1 MARHRIR
8 TALAAFLVT
17 TPAVAAVPDVVVSIK
32 PLHSLAA
39 RIMAGVGTPALIVD
53 GAASPHDFAL
63 KPSQAAML
71 EKADIVLRIGHG
83 LETFLDKPLESL
95 ATGAIK
101 VDLAETAGLVLLP
114 PREGGAFEA
123 HVHDDHGHDDE
134 GHGAEGHDDAHAG
147 EDEIDSHIWLDP
159 RNAGIMAGEIA
170 RLLAAADP
178 ENATRYTGNAAA
190 LQDELA
196 ALEAEVATR
205 LAPSRGQP
213 FIVFHDAYH
222 YFENRFGLAAAGS
235 ITVNPEIAPGAA
247 RLSELVAK
255 VKQTGARCVFSE
267 PQFDPKLVAVI
278 AGDSG
283 VRTGVLDPLGAR
295 VEPGPA
301 LYGTVIRTLAE
312 AMAMCLAP

>member
-1 MARHRIR
+1 MARHMIR
-8 TALAAFLVT
+8 TALAAFLAT
-17 TPAVAAVPDVVVSIK
+17 TPAIAASPDVVVSIK
-32 PLHSLAA
+32 PLHSLVA
-39 RIMAGVGTPALIVD
+39 RIMDGVGTPALIVD

-71 EKADIVLRIGHG
+71 ERADIVLRIGHG

-123 HVHDDHGHDDE
+123 HVHDDE
-134 GHGAEGHDDAHAG
+134 GHGTEAGHDDAHAG
-147 EDEIDSHIWLDP
+147 EDELDSHIWLDP

-178 ENATRYTGNAAA
+178 ENATRYAGNAAT
-190 LQDELA
+190 LQSELT
-196 ALEAEVATR
+196 ALEAEVAIR
-205 LAPSRGQP
+205 LAQSRGRP

-222 YFENRFGLAAAGS
+222 YFENRFGLTAAGS
-235 ITVNPEIAPGAA
+235 ITINPEIAPGAA

-301 LYGTVIRTLAE
+301 LYGTVIRSLAE